1 MTAIIAGR
9 YKGKKLYN
17 FNNIRVRPTQAKIRK
32 SIFQILEPFD
42 DLDILDLY
50 AGIGTL
56 GFEALSRGAKNVVF
70 IEKDRQVFKI
80 LKKNSSLFDND
91 GVKLL
96 SCDVIQYLS
105 TESNKKF
112 DMVFADPPYQSTDF
126 FILLEKVKKLLKPNG
141 IFCMEMKKEK
151 MENLNVRIKYYGNTQ
166 VIFWKAS

>member
-9 YKGKKLYN
+9 YKRKKLYN
-17 FNNIRVRPTQAKIRK
+17 FNNICVRPTQAKVRK